1 MKVIEYLKKFFSN
14 MAFMFRR
21 TWKYAKSK
29 YFLMILDSVKSTVQP
44 FVLLIIPKYI
54 LDELASER
62 RVDVTLRYIAYYAAA
77 VVGFNLISLIISR
90 FGSDQSMKIDHR
102 VAMDQHTKW
111 LHMDYDKFEN
121 GRVRDLEARSV
132 SAAEPRN
139 FAEDK
144 VLGFISNLIRLGGY
158 TYIIM
163 SLHPIMILFILTV
176 IAANSLIARRSAKLG
191 YEYTTAMTRLS
202 RRFNYIFRTMVDFK
216 VGKDVRINGADS
228 WLKSKFEKES
238 EEYIRDHRAQQRKL
252 LGINTLSDIIGL
264 IQTVVMYGYCGYL
277 AISGGITVGS
287 FTVFLGALTAF
298 TGTFNEFVKRFPALG
313 LLSKY
318 IDDYREFL
326 RCAEHEGKEL
336 ETSDISALPEHCDI
350 EFVNVSFKYPDTDRY
365 VLKNINIKIKAG
377 ERLSIVGYNGAGKS
391 TFIKLLC
398 RFYKPT
404 EGKILLGGVDI
415 STYPL
420 PEYPPAARRGVPGL
434 SAFLHV
440 CQIQY
445 RPQPRRGPGAR
456 EKSARR
462 KRYPRKDRR
471 AGERNRHLLRSDP
484 VLPFARL
491 LRRRDTE
498 NRLCK
503 SVLQGFADRHPRR
516 ADLGARPRSGN
527 TALRALQRDHRRQDR
542 RLHFTQTCKRQVLR
556 LDRGVCRRRACRARN
571 ARRAHEEKR
580 DIRGHV
586 HKAGAL
592 LYRKRNRRRDKR
604 GNHGVS
610 AVQYL
615 MPQKERKL
623 SPRESIAGL

>member
-176 IAANSLIARRSAKLG
+176 IAANTLIARRSAKLG

-336 ETSDISALPEHCDI
+336 ENSDISALPEHCDI

-415 STYPL
+415 STYPP
-420 PEYPPAARRGVPGL
+420 PEYRRRLAVVFQDYQLFYMSVRYNIVLNLEEDPERVRKALAESGILEKIEGLENGIDTSYGRILYYHSRDFSGGETQKIACARAYYRDSPIVILDEPT
-434 SAFLHV
+434 SAL
-440 CQIQY
+440 
-445 RPQPRRGPGAR
+445 
-456 EKSARR
+456 
-462 KRYPRKDRR
+462 
-471 AGERNRHLLRSDP
+471 DP
-484 VLPFARL
+484 VAETQLYGRFNEIIGDKTAVYISHRL
-491 LRRRDTE
+491 A
-498 NRLCK
+498 
-503 SVLQGFADRHPRR
+503 SVKFCDSIAVFADGELVERGTHAELMKKNGIY
-516 ADLGARPRSGN
+516 ADMFTKQAHYYIENGTDEETSEEI
-527 TALRALQRDHRRQDR
+527 TA
-542 RLHFTQTCKRQVLR
+542 
-556 LDRGVCRRRACRARN
+556 
-571 ARRAHEEKR
+571 
-580 DIRGHV
+580 
-586 HKAGAL
+586 
-592 LYRKRNRRRDKR
+592 
-604 GNHGVS
+604 
-610 AVQYL
+610 
-615 MPQKERKL
+615 
-623 SPRESIAGL
+623 

>member
-176 IAANSLIARRSAKLG
+176 IAANTLIARRSAKLG

-238 EEYIRDHRAQQRKL
+238 EEYIRDHRAQQRRL

-298 TGTFNEFVKRFPALG
+298 TGTFHEFVKRFPALG

-420 PEYPPAARRGVPGL
+420 PEYRRRLAVVFQDYQLFYMSVRYNIVLNLEEDPERVRKALAESGILEKIEVLENGIDTSYGRILYYHSRDFSGGETQKIACARAYYRDSPIVILDEPT
-434 SAFLHV
+434 SAL
-440 CQIQY
+440 
-445 RPQPRRGPGAR
+445 
-456 EKSARR
+456 
-462 KRYPRKDRR
+462 
-471 AGERNRHLLRSDP
+471 DP
-484 VLPFARL
+484 VAETQLYGRFNEIIGDKTAVYISHRL
-491 LRRRDTE
+491 A
-498 NRLCK
+498 
-503 SVLQGFADRHPRR
+503 SVKFCDSIAVFADGELVERGTHAELMKKNGIY
-516 ADLGARPRSGN
+516 ADMFTKQAHYYIENGTDEETSEEI
-527 TALRALQRDHRRQDR
+527 TA
-542 RLHFTQTCKRQVLR
+542 
-556 LDRGVCRRRACRARN
+556 
-571 ARRAHEEKR
+571 
-580 DIRGHV
+580 
-586 HKAGAL
+586 
-592 LYRKRNRRRDKR
+592 
-604 GNHGVS
+604 
-610 AVQYL
+610 
-615 MPQKERKL
+615 
-623 SPRESIAGL
+623 

>member
-132 SAAEPRN
+132 AAAEPRN

-176 IAANSLIARRSAKLG
+176 IAANTLIARRSAKLG

-420 PEYPPAARRGVPGL
+420 PEYRRRLAVVFQDYQLFYMSVRYNIVLNLEEDPERVRKALAESGILEKIEALENGIDTSYGRILYYHSRDFSGGETQKIACARAYYRDSPIVILDEPT
-434 SAFLHV
+434 SAL
-440 CQIQY
+440 
-445 RPQPRRGPGAR
+445 
-456 EKSARR
+456 
-462 KRYPRKDRR
+462 
-471 AGERNRHLLRSDP
+471 DP
-484 VLPFARL
+484 VAETQLYGRFNEIIGDKTAVYISHRL
-491 LRRRDTE
+491 A
-498 NRLCK
+498 
-503 SVLQGFADRHPRR
+503 SVKFCDSIAVFADGELVERGTHAELLKKNGIY
-516 ADLGARPRSGN
+516 ADMFTKQAHYYIENGTDEETSEEI
-527 TALRALQRDHRRQDR
+527 TA
-542 RLHFTQTCKRQVLR
+542 
-556 LDRGVCRRRACRARN
+556 
-571 ARRAHEEKR
+571 
-580 DIRGHV
+580 
-586 HKAGAL
+586 
-592 LYRKRNRRRDKR
+592 
-604 GNHGVS
+604 
-610 AVQYL
+610 
-615 MPQKERKL
+615 
-623 SPRESIAGL
+623 

>member
-62 RVDVTLRYIAYYAAA
+62 RVDVTLRYIGYYAAA

-111 LHMDYDKFEN
+111 LHMDYNKFEN

-176 IAANSLIARRSAKLG
+176 IAANTLIARRSAKLG

-228 WLKSKFEKES
+228 WLKSKYEKES

-420 PEYPPAARRGVPGL
+420 PEYRRRLAVVFQDYQLFYMSVRYNIVLNLEEDPERVRKALAESGILEKIEGLENGIDTSYGRILYYHSRDFSGGETQKIACARAYYRDSPIVILDEPTPAL
-434 SAFLHV
+434 
-440 CQIQY
+440 
-445 RPQPRRGPGAR
+445 
-456 EKSARR
+456 
-462 KRYPRKDRR
+462 
-471 AGERNRHLLRSDP
+471 DP
-484 VLPFARL
+484 VAETQLYGRFNEIIGDKTAVYISHRL
-491 LRRRDTE
+491 A
-498 NRLCK
+498 
-503 SVLQGFADRHPRR
+503 SVKFCDSIAVFADGELVERGTHAELMKKNGIY
-516 ADLGARPRSGN
+516 ADMFTKQAHYYIENGTDEETSEEI
-527 TALRALQRDHRRQDR
+527 TA
-542 RLHFTQTCKRQVLR
+542 
-556 LDRGVCRRRACRARN
+556 
-571 ARRAHEEKR
+571 
-580 DIRGHV
+580 
-586 HKAGAL
+586 
-592 LYRKRNRRRDKR
+592 
-604 GNHGVS
+604 
-610 AVQYL
+610 
-615 MPQKERKL
+615 
-623 SPRESIAGL
+623 

>member
-176 IAANSLIARRSAKLG
+176 IAANTLIARRSAKLG

-238 EEYIRDHRAQQRKL
+238 EEYIRDHRAQQRRL

-420 PEYPPAARRGVPGL
+420 PEYRRRLAVVFQDYQLFYMSVRYNIVLNLKEDPERVRKALAESGILEKIEGLENGIDTSYGRILYYHSRDFSGGETQKIACARAYYRDSPIVILDEPT
-434 SAFLHV
+434 SAL
-440 CQIQY
+440 
-445 RPQPRRGPGAR
+445 
-456 EKSARR
+456 
-462 KRYPRKDRR
+462 
-471 AGERNRHLLRSDP
+471 DP
-484 VLPFARL
+484 VAETQLYGRFNEIIGDKTAVYISHRL
-491 LRRRDTE
+491 A
-498 NRLCK
+498 
-503 SVLQGFADRHPRR
+503 SVKFCDSIAVFADGELVERGTHAELLKKNGIY
-516 ADLGARPRSGN
+516 ADMFTKQAHYYIENGTDEETSEEI
-527 TALRALQRDHRRQDR
+527 TA
-542 RLHFTQTCKRQVLR
+542 
-556 LDRGVCRRRACRARN
+556 
-571 ARRAHEEKR
+571 
-580 DIRGHV
+580 
-586 HKAGAL
+586 
-592 LYRKRNRRRDKR
+592 
-604 GNHGVS
+604 
-610 AVQYL
+610 
-615 MPQKERKL
+615 
-623 SPRESIAGL
+623 

>member
-139 FAEDK
+139 FAEDR

-176 IAANSLIARRSAKLG
+176 IAANTLIARRSAKLG

-264 IQTVVMYGYCGYL
+264 IQSVVMYGYCGYL

-420 PEYPPAARRGVPGL
+420 PEYRRRLAVVFQDYQLFYMSVRYNIVLNLEEDPERVRKALAESGILEKIEGLENGIDTSYGRILYYHSRDFSGGETQKIACARAYYRDSPIVILDEPT
-434 SAFLHV
+434 SAL
-440 CQIQY
+440 
-445 RPQPRRGPGAR
+445 
-456 EKSARR
+456 
-462 KRYPRKDRR
+462 
-471 AGERNRHLLRSDP
+471 DP
-484 VLPFARL
+484 VAETQLYGRFNEIIGDKTAVYISHRL
-491 LRRRDTE
+491 A
-498 NRLCK
+498 
-503 SVLQGFADRHPRR
+503 SVKFCDSIAVFADGELVERGTHAELMKKNGIY
-516 ADLGARPRSGN
+516 ADMFTKQAHYYIENGTDEETSEEI
-527 TALRALQRDHRRQDR
+527 TA
-542 RLHFTQTCKRQVLR
+542 
-556 LDRGVCRRRACRARN
+556 
-571 ARRAHEEKR
+571 
-580 DIRGHV
+580 
-586 HKAGAL
+586 
-592 LYRKRNRRRDKR
+592 
-604 GNHGVS
+604 
-610 AVQYL
+610 
-615 MPQKERKL
+615 
-623 SPRESIAGL
+623 

>member
-176 IAANSLIARRSAKLG
+176 IAANTLIARRSAKLG

-420 PEYPPAARRGVPGL
+420 PEYRRRLAVVFQDYQLFYMSVRYNIVLNLEEDPERVRKALAESGILEKIEGLENGIDTSYGRILYYHSRDFSGGETQKIACARAYYRDSPIVILDEPT
-434 SAFLHV
+434 SAL
-440 CQIQY
+440 
-445 RPQPRRGPGAR
+445 
-456 EKSARR
+456 
-462 KRYPRKDRR
+462 
-471 AGERNRHLLRSDP
+471 DP
-484 VLPFARL
+484 VAETQLYGRFNEIIGDKTAVYISHRL
-491 LRRRDTE
+491 A
-498 NRLCK
+498 
-503 SVLQGFADRHPRR
+503 SVKFCDSIAVFADGELVERGTHAELMEKNGIY
-516 ADLGARPRSGN
+516 ADMFTKQAHYYIENGTDEETSEEI
-527 TALRALQRDHRRQDR
+527 TA
-542 RLHFTQTCKRQVLR
+542 
-556 LDRGVCRRRACRARN
+556 
-571 ARRAHEEKR
+571 
-580 DIRGHV
+580 
-586 HKAGAL
+586 
-592 LYRKRNRRRDKR
+592 
-604 GNHGVS
+604 
-610 AVQYL
+610 
-615 MPQKERKL
+615 
-623 SPRESIAGL
+623 

>member
-176 IAANSLIARRSAKLG
+176 IAANTLIARRSAKLG

-420 PEYPPAARRGVPGL
+420 PEYRRRLAVVFQDYQLFYMSVRYNIVLNLEEDPERVRKALAESGILEKIEGLENGIDTSYGRILYYHSRDFSGGETQKIACARAYYRDSPIVILDEPT
-434 SAFLHV
+434 SAL
-440 CQIQY
+440 
-445 RPQPRRGPGAR
+445 
-456 EKSARR
+456 
-462 KRYPRKDRR
+462 
-471 AGERNRHLLRSDP
+471 DP
-484 VLPFARL
+484 VAETQLYGRFNEIIGDKTAIYISHRL
-491 LRRRDTE
+491 A
-498 NRLCK
+498 
-503 SVLQGFADRHPRR
+503 SVKFCDSIAVFADGKLVERGTHAELMKKNGIY
-516 ADLGARPRSGN
+516 ADMFTKQAHYYIENGTDEETSEEI
-527 TALRALQRDHRRQDR
+527 TA
-542 RLHFTQTCKRQVLR
+542 
-556 LDRGVCRRRACRARN
+556 
-571 ARRAHEEKR
+571 
-580 DIRGHV
+580 
-586 HKAGAL
+586 
-592 LYRKRNRRRDKR
+592 
-604 GNHGVS
+604 
-610 AVQYL
+610 
-615 MPQKERKL
+615 
-623 SPRESIAGL
+623 

>member
-77 VVGFNLISLIISR
+77 VVGFNLVSLIISR

-176 IAANSLIARRSAKLG
+176 IAANTLIARRSAKLG

-420 PEYPPAARRGVPGL
+420 PEYRRRLAVVFQDYQLFYMSVRYNIVLNLEEDPERVRKALAESGILEKIEGLENGIDTSYGRILYYHSRDFSGGETQKIACARAYYRDSPIVILDEPT
-434 SAFLHV
+434 SAL
-440 CQIQY
+440 
-445 RPQPRRGPGAR
+445 
-456 EKSARR
+456 
-462 KRYPRKDRR
+462 
-471 AGERNRHLLRSDP
+471 DP
-484 VLPFARL
+484 VAETQLYGRFNEIIGDKTAVYISHRL
-491 LRRRDTE
+491 A
-498 NRLCK
+498 
-503 SVLQGFADRHPRR
+503 SVKFCDSIAVFADGELVERGTHAELMKKNGIY
-516 ADLGARPRSGN
+516 ADMFTKQAHYYIENGTDEETSEEI
-527 TALRALQRDHRRQDR
+527 TA
-542 RLHFTQTCKRQVLR
+542 
-556 LDRGVCRRRACRARN
+556 
-571 ARRAHEEKR
+571 
-580 DIRGHV
+580 
-586 HKAGAL
+586 
-592 LYRKRNRRRDKR
+592 
-604 GNHGVS
+604 
-610 AVQYL
+610 
-615 MPQKERKL
+615 
-623 SPRESIAGL
+623 

>member
-1 MKVIEYLKKFFSN
+1 MKVIEYLKNFFSN

-21 TWKYAKSK
+21 TWTYAKSK

-62 RVDVTLRYIAYYAAA
+62 RVDVTLRYIGYYAAA

-176 IAANSLIARRSAKLG
+176 IAANTLIARRSAKLG
-191 YEYTTAMTRLS
+191 YEYTSAMTRLS

-228 WLKSKFEKES
+228 WLKSKYEKES

-336 ETSDISALPEHCDI
+336 ETSDISSLPEHCDI

-420 PEYPPAARRGVPGL
+420 PEYRRRLAVVFQDYQLFYMSVRYNIVLNLEEDPERVRKALAESGILEKIEGLENGIDTSYGRILYYHSRDFSGGETQKIACARAYYRDSPIVILDEPT
-434 SAFLHV
+434 SAL
-440 CQIQY
+440 
-445 RPQPRRGPGAR
+445 
-456 EKSARR
+456 
-462 KRYPRKDRR
+462 
-471 AGERNRHLLRSDP
+471 DP
-484 VLPFARL
+484 VAETQLYGRFNEIIGDKTAVYISHRL
-491 LRRRDTE
+491 A
-498 NRLCK
+498 
-503 SVLQGFADRHPRR
+503 SVKFCDSIAVFADGELVERGMHAELMKKNGIY
-516 ADLGARPRSGN
+516 ADMFTKQAHYYIENGTDEETSEEI
-527 TALRALQRDHRRQDR
+527 TA
-542 RLHFTQTCKRQVLR
+542 
-556 LDRGVCRRRACRARN
+556 
-571 ARRAHEEKR
+571 
-580 DIRGHV
+580 
-586 HKAGAL
+586 
-592 LYRKRNRRRDKR
+592 
-604 GNHGVS
+604 
-610 AVQYL
+610 
-615 MPQKERKL
+615 
-623 SPRESIAGL
+623 

>member
-62 RVDVTLRYIAYYAAA
+62 RVDVTLRYIGYYAAA

-176 IAANSLIARRSAKLG
+176 IAANTLIARRSAKLG

-228 WLKSKFEKES
+228 WLKSKYEKES

-336 ETSDISALPEHCDI
+336 ETSDISSLPEHCDI

-420 PEYPPAARRGVPGL
+420 PEYRRRLAVVFQDYQLFYMSVRYNIVLNLEEDPERVRKALAESGILEKIEGLENGIDTSYGRILYYHSRDFSGGETQKIACARAYYRDSPIVILDEPT
-434 SAFLHV
+434 SAL
-440 CQIQY
+440 
-445 RPQPRRGPGAR
+445 
-456 EKSARR
+456 
-462 KRYPRKDRR
+462 
-471 AGERNRHLLRSDP
+471 DP
-484 VLPFARL
+484 VAETQLYGRFNEIIGDKTAVYISHRL
-491 LRRRDTE
+491 A
-498 NRLCK
+498 
-503 SVLQGFADRHPRR
+503 SVKFCDSIAVFADGELVERGTHAELMKKNGIY
-516 ADLGARPRSGN
+516 ADMFTKQAHYYIENGTDEETSEEI
-527 TALRALQRDHRRQDR
+527 TA
-542 RLHFTQTCKRQVLR
+542 
-556 LDRGVCRRRACRARN
+556 
-571 ARRAHEEKR
+571 
-580 DIRGHV
+580 
-586 HKAGAL
+586 
-592 LYRKRNRRRDKR
+592 
-604 GNHGVS
+604 
-610 AVQYL
+610 
-615 MPQKERKL
+615 
-623 SPRESIAGL
+623 

>member
-1 MKVIEYLKKFFSN
+1 MKVIEYLKNFFSN

-176 IAANSLIARRSAKLG
+176 IATNTLIARRSAKLG

-228 WLKSKFEKES
+228 WLKSKYEKES

-420 PEYPPAARRGVPGL
+420 PEYRRRLAVVFQDYQLFYMSVRYNIVLNLEEDPERVRKALAESGILEKIEGLENGIDTSYGRILYYHSRDFSGGETQKIACARAYYRDSPIVILDEPT
-434 SAFLHV
+434 SAL
-440 CQIQY
+440 
-445 RPQPRRGPGAR
+445 
-456 EKSARR
+456 
-462 KRYPRKDRR
+462 
-471 AGERNRHLLRSDP
+471 DP
-484 VLPFARL
+484 VAETQLYGRFNEIIGDKTAVYISHRL
-491 LRRRDTE
+491 A
-498 NRLCK
+498 
-503 SVLQGFADRHPRR
+503 SVKFCDSIAVFADGELVERGTH
-516 ADLGARPRSGN
+516 AELMKKNGIYTDMFTKQAHYYIENGTDEETSEEI
-527 TALRALQRDHRRQDR
+527 TA
-542 RLHFTQTCKRQVLR
+542 
-556 LDRGVCRRRACRARN
+556 
-571 ARRAHEEKR
+571 
-580 DIRGHV
+580 
-586 HKAGAL
+586 
-592 LYRKRNRRRDKR
+592 
-604 GNHGVS
+604 
-610 AVQYL
+610 
-615 MPQKERKL
+615 
-623 SPRESIAGL
+623 

>member
-176 IAANSLIARRSAKLG
+176 IAANTLIARRSAKLG

-228 WLKSKFEKES
+228 WLKSKYEKES

-420 PEYPPAARRGVPGL
+420 PEYRRRLAVVFQDYQLFYMSVRYNIVLNLEEDPERVRKALAESGILEKIEGLENGIDTPYGRILYYHSRDFSGGETQKIACARAYYRDSPIVILDEPT
-434 SAFLHV
+434 SAL
-440 CQIQY
+440 
-445 RPQPRRGPGAR
+445 
-456 EKSARR
+456 
-462 KRYPRKDRR
+462 
-471 AGERNRHLLRSDP
+471 DP
-484 VLPFARL
+484 VAETQLYGRFNEIIGDKTAVYISHRL
-491 LRRRDTE
+491 A
-498 NRLCK
+498 
-503 SVLQGFADRHPRR
+503 SVKFCDSIAVFADGELIERGTHAELMRKNGIY
-516 ADLGARPRSGN
+516 ADMFTKQAHYYIENGTDEETSEEI
-527 TALRALQRDHRRQDR
+527 TA
-542 RLHFTQTCKRQVLR
+542 
-556 LDRGVCRRRACRARN
+556 
-571 ARRAHEEKR
+571 
-580 DIRGHV
+580 
-586 HKAGAL
+586 
-592 LYRKRNRRRDKR
+592 
-604 GNHGVS
+604 
-610 AVQYL
+610 
-615 MPQKERKL
+615 
-623 SPRESIAGL
+623 

>member
-176 IAANSLIARRSAKLG
+176 IAANTLIARRSAKLG

-228 WLKSKFEKES
+228 WLKIKYEKES

-336 ETSDISALPEHCDI
+336 ENSDISALPEHCDI
-350 EFVNVSFKYPDTDRY
+350 EFVNVSFKYPDTVRY

-420 PEYPPAARRGVPGL
+420 PEYRRRLAVVFQDYQLFYMSVRYNIVLNLEEDPERVRKALAESGILEKIEGLENGIDTSYGRILYYHSRDFSGGETQKIACARAYYRDSPIVILDEPT
-434 SAFLHV
+434 SAL
-440 CQIQY
+440 
-445 RPQPRRGPGAR
+445 
-456 EKSARR
+456 
-462 KRYPRKDRR
+462 
-471 AGERNRHLLRSDP
+471 DP
-484 VLPFARL
+484 VAETQLYGRFNEIIGDKTAVYISHRL
-491 LRRRDTE
+491 A
-498 NRLCK
+498 
-503 SVLQGFADRHPRR
+503 SVKFCDSIAVFADGELVERGTHAELMKKNGIY
-516 ADLGARPRSGN
+516 ADMFTKQAHYYIENGTDEETSEEI
-527 TALRALQRDHRRQDR
+527 TA
-542 RLHFTQTCKRQVLR
+542 
-556 LDRGVCRRRACRARN
+556 
-571 ARRAHEEKR
+571 
-580 DIRGHV
+580 
-586 HKAGAL
+586 
-592 LYRKRNRRRDKR
+592 
-604 GNHGVS
+604 
-610 AVQYL
+610 
-615 MPQKERKL
+615 
-623 SPRESIAGL
+623 

>member
-1 MKVIEYLKKFFSN
+1 MKVIEYLKNFFSN

-176 IAANSLIARRSAKLG
+176 IAANTLIARRSAKLG

-228 WLKSKFEKES
+228 WLKSKYEKES

-420 PEYPPAARRGVPGL
+420 PEYRRRLAVVFQDYQLFYMSVRYNIVLNLEEDPERVRKALAESGILEKIEGLENGIDTSYGRILYYHSRDFSGGETQKIACARAYYRDSPIVILDEPT
-434 SAFLHV
+434 SAL
-440 CQIQY
+440 
-445 RPQPRRGPGAR
+445 
-456 EKSARR
+456 
-462 KRYPRKDRR
+462 
-471 AGERNRHLLRSDP
+471 DP
-484 VLPFARL
+484 VAETQLYGRFNEIIGDKTAVYISHRL
-491 LRRRDTE
+491 A
-498 NRLCK
+498 
-503 SVLQGFADRHPRR
+503 SVKFCDSIAVFADGELVERGTHAELLKKNGIY
-516 ADLGARPRSGN
+516 ADMFTKQAHYYIENGTDEETSEEI
-527 TALRALQRDHRRQDR
+527 TA
-542 RLHFTQTCKRQVLR
+542 
-556 LDRGVCRRRACRARN
+556 
-571 ARRAHEEKR
+571 
-580 DIRGHV
+580 
-586 HKAGAL
+586 
-592 LYRKRNRRRDKR
+592 
-604 GNHGVS
+604 
-610 AVQYL
+610 
-615 MPQKERKL
+615 
-623 SPRESIAGL
+623 

>member
-62 RVDVTLRYIAYYAAA
+62 RVDVTLRYIGYYAAA

-111 LHMDYDKFEN
+111 LHMDYNKFEN

-176 IAANSLIARRSAKLG
+176 IAANTLIARRSAKLG

-420 PEYPPAARRGVPGL
+420 PEYRRRLAVVFQDYQLFYMSVRYNIVLNLEEDPERVRKALAESGILEKIEGLENGIDTSYGRILYYHSRDFSGGETQKIACARAYYRDSPIVILDEPT
-434 SAFLHV
+434 SAL
-440 CQIQY
+440 
-445 RPQPRRGPGAR
+445 
-456 EKSARR
+456 
-462 KRYPRKDRR
+462 
-471 AGERNRHLLRSDP
+471 DP
-484 VLPFARL
+484 VAETQLYGRFNEIIGDKTAVYISHRL
-491 LRRRDTE
+491 A
-498 NRLCK
+498 
-503 SVLQGFADRHPRR
+503 SVKFCDSIAVFADGELVERGTHAELMKKNGIY
-516 ADLGARPRSGN
+516 ADMFTKQAHYYIENGTDEETSEEI
-527 TALRALQRDHRRQDR
+527 TA
-542 RLHFTQTCKRQVLR
+542 
-556 LDRGVCRRRACRARN
+556 
-571 ARRAHEEKR
+571 
-580 DIRGHV
+580 
-586 HKAGAL
+586 
-592 LYRKRNRRRDKR
+592 
-604 GNHGVS
+604 
-610 AVQYL
+610 
-615 MPQKERKL
+615 
-623 SPRESIAGL
+623 

>member
-1 MKVIEYLKKFFSN
+1 MKVIEYLKNFFSN

-176 IAANSLIARRSAKLG
+176 IAANTLIARRSAKLG

-228 WLKSKFEKES
+228 WLKSKYEKES

-420 PEYPPAARRGVPGL
+420 PEYRRRLAVVFQDYQLFYMSVRYNIVLNLEEDPERVRKALAESGILEKIEGLENGIDTSYGRILYYHSRDFSGGETQKIACARAYYRDSPIVILDEPT
-434 SAFLHV
+434 SAL
-440 CQIQY
+440 
-445 RPQPRRGPGAR
+445 
-456 EKSARR
+456 
-462 KRYPRKDRR
+462 
-471 AGERNRHLLRSDP
+471 DP
-484 VLPFARL
+484 VAETQLYGRFNEIIGDKTAVYISHRL
-491 LRRRDTE
+491 A
-498 NRLCK
+498 
-503 SVLQGFADRHPRR
+503 SVKFCDSIAVFADGELVERGTH
-516 ADLGARPRSGN
+516 AELMKKNGIYTDLFTKQAHYYIENGTDEETSEEI
-527 TALRALQRDHRRQDR
+527 TA
-542 RLHFTQTCKRQVLR
+542 
-556 LDRGVCRRRACRARN
+556 
-571 ARRAHEEKR
+571 
-580 DIRGHV
+580 
-586 HKAGAL
+586 
-592 LYRKRNRRRDKR
+592 
-604 GNHGVS
+604 
-610 AVQYL
+610 
-615 MPQKERKL
+615 
-623 SPRESIAGL
+623 

>member
-1 MKVIEYLKKFFSN
+1 M
-14 MAFMFRR
+14 
-21 TWKYAKSK
+21 
-29 YFLMILDSVKSTVQP
+29 
-44 FVLLIIPKYI
+44 
-54 LDELASER
+54 
-62 RVDVTLRYIAYYAAA
+62 DVTLRYIAYYAAA

-176 IAANSLIARRSAKLG
+176 IAANTLIARRSAKLG

-228 WLKSKFEKES
+228 WLKSKYEKES

-420 PEYPPAARRGVPGL
+420 PEYRRRLAVVFQDYQLFYMSVRYNIVLNLEEDPERVRKALAESGILEKIEGLENGIDTSYGRILYYHSRDFSGGETQKIACARAYYRDSPIVILDEPT
-434 SAFLHV
+434 SAL
-440 CQIQY
+440 
-445 RPQPRRGPGAR
+445 
-456 EKSARR
+456 
-462 KRYPRKDRR
+462 
-471 AGERNRHLLRSDP
+471 DP
-484 VLPFARL
+484 VAETQLYGRFNEIIGDKTAVYISHRL
-491 LRRRDTE
+491 A
-498 NRLCK
+498 
-503 SVLQGFADRHPRR
+503 SVKFCDSIAVFADGELVERGTHAELMKKNGIY
-516 ADLGARPRSGN
+516 ADMFTKQAHYYIENGTDEETSEEI
-527 TALRALQRDHRRQDR
+527 TA
-542 RLHFTQTCKRQVLR
+542 
-556 LDRGVCRRRACRARN
+556 
-571 ARRAHEEKR
+571 
-580 DIRGHV
+580 
-586 HKAGAL
+586 
-592 LYRKRNRRRDKR
+592 
-604 GNHGVS
+604 
-610 AVQYL
+610 
-615 MPQKERKL
+615 
-623 SPRESIAGL
+623 

>member
-62 RVDVTLRYIAYYAAA
+62 RVDVTLRYIGYYAAA

-176 IAANSLIARRSAKLG
+176 IAANTLIARRSAKLG

-238 EEYIRDHRAQQRKL
+238 EEYIRDHRAQQRRL

-420 PEYPPAARRGVPGL
+420 PEYRRRLAVVFQDYQLFYMSVRYNIVLNLEEDPERVRKALAESGILEKIEGLENGIDTSYGRILYYHSREFSGGETQKIACARAYYRDSPIVILDEPT
-434 SAFLHV
+434 SAL
-440 CQIQY
+440 
-445 RPQPRRGPGAR
+445 
-456 EKSARR
+456 
-462 KRYPRKDRR
+462 
-471 AGERNRHLLRSDP
+471 DP
-484 VLPFARL
+484 VAETQLYGRFNEIIGDKTAVYISHRL
-491 LRRRDTE
+491 A
-498 NRLCK
+498 
-503 SVLQGFADRHPRR
+503 SVKFCDSIAVFADGELVERGTHAELMKKNGIY
-516 ADLGARPRSGN
+516 ADMFTKQAHYYIENGTDEETSEEI
-527 TALRALQRDHRRQDR
+527 TA
-542 RLHFTQTCKRQVLR
+542 
-556 LDRGVCRRRACRARN
+556 
-571 ARRAHEEKR
+571 
-580 DIRGHV
+580 
-586 HKAGAL
+586 
-592 LYRKRNRRRDKR
+592 
-604 GNHGVS
+604 
-610 AVQYL
+610 
-615 MPQKERKL
+615 
-623 SPRESIAGL
+623 

>member
-176 IAANSLIARRSAKLG
+176 IAANTLIARRSAKLG

-228 WLKSKFEKES
+228 WLKSKYEKES

-420 PEYPPAARRGVPGL
+420 PEYRRRLAVVFQDYQLFYMSVRYNIVLNLEEDPERVRKALAESGILEKIEGLENGIDTSYGRILYYHSRDFSGGETQKIACARAYYRDSPIVILDEPT
-434 SAFLHV
+434 SAL
-440 CQIQY
+440 
-445 RPQPRRGPGAR
+445 
-456 EKSARR
+456 
-462 KRYPRKDRR
+462 
-471 AGERNRHLLRSDP
+471 DP
-484 VLPFARL
+484 VAETQLYGRFNEIIGDKTAVYISHRL
-491 LRRRDTE
+491 A
-498 NRLCK
+498 
-503 SVLQGFADRHPRR
+503 SVKFCDSIAVFADGELVERGTHAELMNKNGIY
-516 ADLGARPRSGN
+516 ADMFTKQAHYYIENGTDEEASEEI
-527 TALRALQRDHRRQDR
+527 TA
-542 RLHFTQTCKRQVLR
+542 
-556 LDRGVCRRRACRARN
+556 
-571 ARRAHEEKR
+571 
-580 DIRGHV
+580 
-586 HKAGAL
+586 
-592 LYRKRNRRRDKR
+592 
-604 GNHGVS
+604 
-610 AVQYL
+610 
-615 MPQKERKL
+615 
-623 SPRESIAGL
+623 

>member
-176 IAANSLIARRSAKLG
+176 IAANTLIARRSAKLG

-350 EFVNVSFKYPDTDRY
+350 EFVNVSFKYPDTERY

-420 PEYPPAARRGVPGL
+420 PEYRRRLAVVFQDYQLFYMSVRYNIVLNLEEDPERVRKALAESGILEKIEGLENGIDTSYGRILYYHSRDFSGGETQKIACARAYYRDSPIVILDEPT
-434 SAFLHV
+434 SAL
-440 CQIQY
+440 
-445 RPQPRRGPGAR
+445 
-456 EKSARR
+456 
-462 KRYPRKDRR
+462 
-471 AGERNRHLLRSDP
+471 DP
-484 VLPFARL
+484 VAETQLYGRFNEIIGDKTAVYISHRL
-491 LRRRDTE
+491 A
-498 NRLCK
+498 
-503 SVLQGFADRHPRR
+503 SVKFCDSIAVFADGELVERGTHAELMKKNGIY
-516 ADLGARPRSGN
+516 ADMFTKQAHYYIENGTDEETSEEI
-527 TALRALQRDHRRQDR
+527 TA
-542 RLHFTQTCKRQVLR
+542 
-556 LDRGVCRRRACRARN
+556 
-571 ARRAHEEKR
+571 
-580 DIRGHV
+580 
-586 HKAGAL
+586 
-592 LYRKRNRRRDKR
+592 
-604 GNHGVS
+604 
-610 AVQYL
+610 
-615 MPQKERKL
+615 
-623 SPRESIAGL
+623 

>member
-1 MKVIEYLKKFFSN
+1 MKVIEYLKNFFSN

-21 TWKYAKSK
+21 TWTYAKSK

-54 LDELASER
+54 LDELASAR

-77 VVGFNLISLIISR
+77 VVGFNLITLIINK
-90 FGSDQSMKIDHR
+90 FGTTQSMKIDHR
-102 VAMDQHTKW
+102 VAMDQSTKW

-121 GRVRDLEARSV
+121 GRVRDLEARSA
-132 SAAEPRN
+132 SAAEPRS
-139 FAEDK
+139 FAEGT

-176 IAANSLIARRSAKLG
+176 IAANTLIAKRSAKLG

-202 RRFNYIFRTMVDFK
+202 RRFSYIFRTMVDFK

-228 WLKSKFEKES
+228 WLKSKYEKES
-238 EEYIRDHRAQQRKL
+238 EEYIKDHRAQQKKL
-252 LGINTLSDIIGL
+252 LGINTISDIIGL

-326 RCAEHEGKEL
+326 RCAEHEGKEF
-336 ETSDISALPEHCDI
+336 ETSDISALPDHCDI

-365 VLKNINIKIKAG
+365 VLKSINIKIKAG

-415 STYPL
+415 STFTL
-420 PEYPPAARRGVPGL
+420 PEYRRRLAVVFQDYQLFYMSVKNNIVLNLEEDPERVRKALAESGILEKIEGLENGINTSYGRILYYHSRDFSGGETQKIACARAYYRDSPIVILDEPT
-434 SAFLHV
+434 SAL
-440 CQIQY
+440 
-445 RPQPRRGPGAR
+445 
-456 EKSARR
+456 
-462 KRYPRKDRR
+462 
-471 AGERNRHLLRSDP
+471 DP
-484 VLPFARL
+484 VAETELYERFNEIIGDKTAVYISHRL
-491 LRRRDTE
+491 A
-498 NRLCK
+498 
-503 SVLQGFADRHPRR
+503 SVKFCDSIAVFADGELVERGTHAELMEKDGIY
-516 ADLGARPRSGN
+516 ADMFKKQAHYYVENEAGKEETEDI
-527 TALRALQRDHRRQDR
+527 TA
-542 RLHFTQTCKRQVLR
+542 
-556 LDRGVCRRRACRARN
+556 
-571 ARRAHEEKR
+571 
-580 DIRGHV
+580 
-586 HKAGAL
+586 
-592 LYRKRNRRRDKR
+592 
-604 GNHGVS
+604 
-610 AVQYL
+610 
-615 MPQKERKL
+615 
-623 SPRESIAGL
+623 

>member
-62 RVDVTLRYIAYYAAA
+62 RVDVTLRYIGYYAAA

-121 GRVRDLEARSV
+121 GKVRDLEARSV

-176 IAANSLIARRSAKLG
+176 IAANTLIARRSAKLG

-228 WLKSKFEKES
+228 WLKSKYEKES
-238 EEYIRDHRAQQRKL
+238 EEYIRDHRAQQRRL

-420 PEYPPAARRGVPGL
+420 PEYRRRLAVVFQDYQLFYMSVRYNIVLNLEEDPERVRKALAESGILEKIEGLENGIDTSYGRILYYHSRDFSGGETQKIACARAYYRDSPIVILDEPT
-434 SAFLHV
+434 SAL
-440 CQIQY
+440 
-445 RPQPRRGPGAR
+445 
-456 EKSARR
+456 
-462 KRYPRKDRR
+462 
-471 AGERNRHLLRSDP
+471 DP
-484 VLPFARL
+484 VAETQLYGRFNEIIGDKTAVYISHRL
-491 LRRRDTE
+491 A
-498 NRLCK
+498 
-503 SVLQGFADRHPRR
+503 SVKFCDSIAVFADGELVERGTHAELLKKNGIY
-516 ADLGARPRSGN
+516 ADMFTKQAHYYIENGTDEETSEEI
-527 TALRALQRDHRRQDR
+527 TA
-542 RLHFTQTCKRQVLR
+542 
-556 LDRGVCRRRACRARN
+556 
-571 ARRAHEEKR
+571 
-580 DIRGHV
+580 
-586 HKAGAL
+586 
-592 LYRKRNRRRDKR
+592 
-604 GNHGVS
+604 
-610 AVQYL
+610 
-615 MPQKERKL
+615 
-623 SPRESIAGL
+623 

>member
-62 RVDVTLRYIAYYAAA
+62 RVDVTLRYIGYYAAA

-176 IAANSLIARRSAKLG
+176 IAANTLIARRSAKLG

-238 EEYIRDHRAQQRKL
+238 EEYIRDHRAQQRRL

-420 PEYPPAARRGVPGL
+420 PEYRRRLAVVFQDYQLFYMSVRYNIVLNLEEDPERVRKALAESGILEKIEGLENGIDTSYGRILYYHSRDFSGGETQKIACARAYYRDSPIVILDEPT
-434 SAFLHV
+434 SAL
-440 CQIQY
+440 
-445 RPQPRRGPGAR
+445 
-456 EKSARR
+456 
-462 KRYPRKDRR
+462 
-471 AGERNRHLLRSDP
+471 DP
-484 VLPFARL
+484 VAETQLYGRFNEIIGDKTAVYISHRL
-491 LRRRDTE
+491 A
-498 NRLCK
+498 
-503 SVLQGFADRHPRR
+503 SVKFCDSIAVFADGELVERGTHAELIKKNGIY
-516 ADLGARPRSGN
+516 ADMFTKQAHYYIENGTDEETSEEI
-527 TALRALQRDHRRQDR
+527 TA
-542 RLHFTQTCKRQVLR
+542 
-556 LDRGVCRRRACRARN
+556 
-571 ARRAHEEKR
+571 
-580 DIRGHV
+580 
-586 HKAGAL
+586 
-592 LYRKRNRRRDKR
+592 
-604 GNHGVS
+604 
-610 AVQYL
+610 
-615 MPQKERKL
+615 
-623 SPRESIAGL
+623 

>member
-62 RVDVTLRYIAYYAAA
+62 RVDVTLRYIGYYAAA

-176 IAANSLIARRSAKLG
+176 IAANTLIARRSAKLG

-228 WLKSKFEKES
+228 WLKSKYEKES

-420 PEYPPAARRGVPGL
+420 PEYRRRLAVVFQDYQLFYMSVRYNIVLNLEEDPERVRKALAESGILEKIEALENGIDTSYGRILYYHSRDFSGGETQKIACARAYYRDSPIVILDEPT
-434 SAFLHV
+434 SAL
-440 CQIQY
+440 
-445 RPQPRRGPGAR
+445 
-456 EKSARR
+456 
-462 KRYPRKDRR
+462 
-471 AGERNRHLLRSDP
+471 DP
-484 VLPFARL
+484 VAETQLYGRFNEIIGDKTAVYISHRL
-491 LRRRDTE
+491 A
-498 NRLCK
+498 
-503 SVLQGFADRHPRR
+503 SVKFCDSIAVFADGELVERGTHAELIKKNGIY
-516 ADLGARPRSGN
+516 ADMFTKQAHYYIENGTDEETSEEI
-527 TALRALQRDHRRQDR
+527 TA
-542 RLHFTQTCKRQVLR
+542 
-556 LDRGVCRRRACRARN
+556 
-571 ARRAHEEKR
+571 
-580 DIRGHV
+580 
-586 HKAGAL
+586 
-592 LYRKRNRRRDKR
+592 
-604 GNHGVS
+604 
-610 AVQYL
+610 
-615 MPQKERKL
+615 
-623 SPRESIAGL
+623 

>member
-176 IAANSLIARRSAKLG
+176 IAANTLIARRSAKLG

-420 PEYPPAARRGVPGL
+420 PEYRRRLAVVFQDYQLFYMSVRYNIVLNLEEDPERVRKALAESGILEKIEGLENGIDTSYGRILYYHSRDFSGGETQKIACARAYYRDSPIVILDEPT
-434 SAFLHV
+434 SAL
-440 CQIQY
+440 
-445 RPQPRRGPGAR
+445 
-456 EKSARR
+456 
-462 KRYPRKDRR
+462 
-471 AGERNRHLLRSDP
+471 DP
-484 VLPFARL
+484 VAETQLYGRFNEIIGDKTAVYISHRL
-491 LRRRDTE
+491 A
-498 NRLCK
+498 
-503 SVLQGFADRHPRR
+503 SVKFCDSIAVFADGELVERGTHAELMKKNGIY
-516 ADLGARPRSGN
+516 ADMFTKQAHYYIENETDEETSEEI
-527 TALRALQRDHRRQDR
+527 TA
-542 RLHFTQTCKRQVLR
+542 
-556 LDRGVCRRRACRARN
+556 
-571 ARRAHEEKR
+571 
-580 DIRGHV
+580 
-586 HKAGAL
+586 
-592 LYRKRNRRRDKR
+592 
-604 GNHGVS
+604 
-610 AVQYL
+610 
-615 MPQKERKL
+615 
-623 SPRESIAGL
+623 

>member
-62 RVDVTLRYIAYYAAA
+62 RVDVTLRYIGYYAAA

-176 IAANSLIARRSAKLG
+176 IAANTLIARRSAKLG

-228 WLKSKFEKES
+228 WLKIKYEKES

-420 PEYPPAARRGVPGL
+420 PEYRRRLAVVFQDYQLFYMSVRYNIVLNLEEDPERVRKALAESGILEKIEGLENGIDTSYGRILYYHSRDFSGGETQKIACARAYYRDSPIVILDEPT
-434 SAFLHV
+434 SAL
-440 CQIQY
+440 
-445 RPQPRRGPGAR
+445 
-456 EKSARR
+456 
-462 KRYPRKDRR
+462 
-471 AGERNRHLLRSDP
+471 DP
-484 VLPFARL
+484 VAETQLYGRFNEIIGDKTAVYISHRL
-491 LRRRDTE
+491 A
-498 NRLCK
+498 
-503 SVLQGFADRHPRR
+503 SVKFCDSIAVFADGELVERGTHAELMKKNGIY
-516 ADLGARPRSGN
+516 ADMFTKQAHYYIENGTDEETSEEI
-527 TALRALQRDHRRQDR
+527 TA
-542 RLHFTQTCKRQVLR
+542 
-556 LDRGVCRRRACRARN
+556 
-571 ARRAHEEKR
+571 
-580 DIRGHV
+580 
-586 HKAGAL
+586 
-592 LYRKRNRRRDKR
+592 
-604 GNHGVS
+604 
-610 AVQYL
+610 
-615 MPQKERKL
+615 
-623 SPRESIAGL
+623 

>member
-176 IAANSLIARRSAKLG
+176 IAANTLIARRSAKLG

-336 ETSDISALPEHCDI
+336 ENSDISALPEHCDI

-420 PEYPPAARRGVPGL
+420 PEYRRRLAVVFQDYQLFYMSVRYNIVLNLEEDPERVRKALAESGILEKIEGLENGIDTSYGRILYYHSRDFSGGETQKIACARAYYRDSPIVILDEPT
-434 SAFLHV
+434 SAL
-440 CQIQY
+440 
-445 RPQPRRGPGAR
+445 
-456 EKSARR
+456 
-462 KRYPRKDRR
+462 
-471 AGERNRHLLRSDP
+471 DP
-484 VLPFARL
+484 VAETQLYGRFNEIIGDKTAVYISHRL
-491 LRRRDTE
+491 A
-498 NRLCK
+498 
-503 SVLQGFADRHPRR
+503 SVKFCDSIAVFADGELVERGTHAELMKKNGIY
-516 ADLGARPRSGN
+516 ADMFTKQAHYYIENGTDEETSEEI
-527 TALRALQRDHRRQDR
+527 TA
-542 RLHFTQTCKRQVLR
+542 
-556 LDRGVCRRRACRARN
+556 
-571 ARRAHEEKR
+571 
-580 DIRGHV
+580 
-586 HKAGAL
+586 
-592 LYRKRNRRRDKR
+592 
-604 GNHGVS
+604 
-610 AVQYL
+610 
-615 MPQKERKL
+615 
-623 SPRESIAGL
+623 

>member
-176 IAANSLIARRSAKLG
+176 IAANTLIARRSAKLG

-420 PEYPPAARRGVPGL
+420 PEYRRRLAVVFQDYQLFYMSVRYNIVLNLEEDPERVRKALAESGILEKIEGLENGIDTSYGRILYYHSRDFSGGETQKIACARAYYRDSPIVILDEPT
-434 SAFLHV
+434 SAL
-440 CQIQY
+440 
-445 RPQPRRGPGAR
+445 
-456 EKSARR
+456 
-462 KRYPRKDRR
+462 
-471 AGERNRHLLRSDP
+471 DP
-484 VLPFARL
+484 VAETQLYGRFNEIIGDNTAVYISHRL
-491 LRRRDTE
+491 A
-498 NRLCK
+498 
-503 SVLQGFADRHPRR
+503 SVKFCDSIAVFADGELVERGTHAELMKKNGIY
-516 ADLGARPRSGN
+516 ADMFTKQAHYYIENGTDEETSEEI
-527 TALRALQRDHRRQDR
+527 TA
-542 RLHFTQTCKRQVLR
+542 
-556 LDRGVCRRRACRARN
+556 
-571 ARRAHEEKR
+571 
-580 DIRGHV
+580 
-586 HKAGAL
+586 
-592 LYRKRNRRRDKR
+592 
-604 GNHGVS
+604 
-610 AVQYL
+610 
-615 MPQKERKL
+615 
-623 SPRESIAGL
+623 

>member
-1 MKVIEYLKKFFSN
+1 MKVIEYLKNFFSN

-54 LDELASER
+54 LDELASAR

-176 IAANSLIARRSAKLG
+176 IAANTLIARRSAKLG

-228 WLKSKFEKES
+228 WLKSKYEKES

-365 VLKNINIKIKAG
+365 VLRNINIKIKAG

-420 PEYPPAARRGVPGL
+420 PEYRRRLAVVFQDYQLFYMSVRYNIVLNLEEDPERVRKALAESGILEKIEGLENGIDTSYGRILYYHSRDFSGGETQKIACARAYYRDSPIVILDEPT
-434 SAFLHV
+434 SAL
-440 CQIQY
+440 
-445 RPQPRRGPGAR
+445 
-456 EKSARR
+456 
-462 KRYPRKDRR
+462 
-471 AGERNRHLLRSDP
+471 DP
-484 VLPFARL
+484 VAETQLYGRFNEIIGDKTAVYISHRL
-491 LRRRDTE
+491 A
-498 NRLCK
+498 
-503 SVLQGFADRHPRR
+503 SVKFCDSIAVFADGELVERGTHAELMKKNGIY
-516 ADLGARPRSGN
+516 ADMFTKQAHYYIENETDEETSEEI
-527 TALRALQRDHRRQDR
+527 TA
-542 RLHFTQTCKRQVLR
+542 
-556 LDRGVCRRRACRARN
+556 
-571 ARRAHEEKR
+571 
-580 DIRGHV
+580 
-586 HKAGAL
+586 
-592 LYRKRNRRRDKR
+592 
-604 GNHGVS
+604 
-610 AVQYL
+610 
-615 MPQKERKL
+615 
-623 SPRESIAGL
+623 

>member
-21 TWKYAKSK
+21 TWTYAKSK

-102 VAMDQHTKW
+102 VAMDQNTKW

-132 SAAEPRN
+132 SAAEPRD
-139 FAEDK
+139 FAENT

-176 IAANSLIARRSAKLG
+176 IAANTLIAKRSAKLG

-228 WLKSKFEKES
+228 WLKSKYEKES
-238 EEYIRDHRAQQRKL
+238 EEYIKDHRAQQRKL
-252 LGINTLSDIIGL
+252 LGINTLSDIIGV

-336 ETSDISALPEHCDI
+336 ETSDISALPEKCDI
-350 EFVNVSFKYPDTDRY
+350 EFVNVSFRYPDTDRY

-415 STYPL
+415 STFTL
-420 PEYPPAARRGVPGL
+420 PEYRRRLAVVFQDYQLFYMSVRNNIVLNLEEDPERVRKALAESGILEKIEGLENGIDTSYGRILYYHSRDFSGGETQKIACARAYYRDSPIVILDEPT
-434 SAFLHV
+434 SAL
-440 CQIQY
+440 
-445 RPQPRRGPGAR
+445 
-456 EKSARR
+456 
-462 KRYPRKDRR
+462 
-471 AGERNRHLLRSDP
+471 DP
-484 VLPFARL
+484 VAETQLYERFNEIIGDKTAVYISHRL
-491 LRRRDTE
+491 A
-498 NRLCK
+498 
-503 SVLQGFADRHPRR
+503 SVKFCDSIAVFADGELVERGTHAELMEKNGIY
-516 ADLGARPRSGN
+516 ADMFTKQAHYYVENGTDEEASEEI
-527 TALRALQRDHRRQDR
+527 TA
-542 RLHFTQTCKRQVLR
+542 
-556 LDRGVCRRRACRARN
+556 
-571 ARRAHEEKR
+571 
-580 DIRGHV
+580 
-586 HKAGAL
+586 
-592 LYRKRNRRRDKR
+592 
-604 GNHGVS
+604 
-610 AVQYL
+610 
-615 MPQKERKL
+615 
-623 SPRESIAGL
+623 

>member
-176 IAANSLIARRSAKLG
+176 IAANTLIARRSAKLG

-238 EEYIRDHRAQQRKL
+238 EEYIRDHRAQQRRL

-420 PEYPPAARRGVPGL
+420 PEYRRRLAVVFQDYQLFYMSVRYNIVLNLEEDPERVRKALAESGILEKIEGLVNGIDTSYGRILYYHSRDFSGGETQKIACARAYYRDSPIVILDEPT
-434 SAFLHV
+434 SAL
-440 CQIQY
+440 
-445 RPQPRRGPGAR
+445 
-456 EKSARR
+456 
-462 KRYPRKDRR
+462 
-471 AGERNRHLLRSDP
+471 DP
-484 VLPFARL
+484 VAETQLYGRFNEIIGDKTAVYISHRL
-491 LRRRDTE
+491 A
-498 NRLCK
+498 
-503 SVLQGFADRHPRR
+503 SVKFCDSIAVFADGELVERGTHAELMKKNGIY
-516 ADLGARPRSGN
+516 ADMFTKQAHYYIENGTDEETSEEI
-527 TALRALQRDHRRQDR
+527 TA
-542 RLHFTQTCKRQVLR
+542 
-556 LDRGVCRRRACRARN
+556 
-571 ARRAHEEKR
+571 
-580 DIRGHV
+580 
-586 HKAGAL
+586 
-592 LYRKRNRRRDKR
+592 
-604 GNHGVS
+604 
-610 AVQYL
+610 
-615 MPQKERKL
+615 
-623 SPRESIAGL
+623 

>member
-62 RVDVTLRYIAYYAAA
+62 RVDVTLRYIGYYAAA

-176 IAANSLIARRSAKLG
+176 IAANTLIARRSAKLG
-191 YEYTTAMTRLS
+191 YEYTSAMTRLS

-228 WLKSKFEKES
+228 WLKSKYEKES

-277 AISGGITVGS
+277 AISVGITVGS

-336 ETSDISALPEHCDI
+336 ETSDISSLPEHCDI

-420 PEYPPAARRGVPGL
+420 PEYRRRLAVVFQDYQLFYMSVRYNIVLNLEEDPERVRKALAESGILEKIEGLENGIDTSYGRILYYHSRDFSGGETQKIACARAYYRDSPIVILDEPT
-434 SAFLHV
+434 SAL
-440 CQIQY
+440 
-445 RPQPRRGPGAR
+445 
-456 EKSARR
+456 
-462 KRYPRKDRR
+462 
-471 AGERNRHLLRSDP
+471 DP
-484 VLPFARL
+484 VAETQLYGRFNEIIGDKTAVYISHRL
-491 LRRRDTE
+491 A
-498 NRLCK
+498 
-503 SVLQGFADRHPRR
+503 SVKFCDSIAVFADGELVERGTHAELMKKNGIY
-516 ADLGARPRSGN
+516 ADMFTKQAHYYIENGTDEEASEEI
-527 TALRALQRDHRRQDR
+527 TA
-542 RLHFTQTCKRQVLR
+542 
-556 LDRGVCRRRACRARN
+556 
-571 ARRAHEEKR
+571 
-580 DIRGHV
+580 
-586 HKAGAL
+586 
-592 LYRKRNRRRDKR
+592 
-604 GNHGVS
+604 
-610 AVQYL
+610 
-615 MPQKERKL
+615 
-623 SPRESIAGL
+623 

>member
-54 LDELASER
+54 LDELASAR

-176 IAANSLIARRSAKLG
+176 IAANTLIARRSAKLG

-228 WLKSKFEKES
+228 WLKSKYEKES
-238 EEYIRDHRAQQRKL
+238 EEYIKDHRAQQRKL

-420 PEYPPAARRGVPGL
+420 PEYRRRLAVVFQDYQLFYMSVRYNIVLNLEEDPERVRKALAESGILEKIEGLENGIDTSYGRILYYHSRDFSGGETQKIACARAYYRDSPIVILDEPT
-434 SAFLHV
+434 SAL
-440 CQIQY
+440 
-445 RPQPRRGPGAR
+445 
-456 EKSARR
+456 
-462 KRYPRKDRR
+462 
-471 AGERNRHLLRSDP
+471 DP
-484 VLPFARL
+484 VAETQLYGRFNEIIGDKTAVYISHRL
-491 LRRRDTE
+491 A
-498 NRLCK
+498 
-503 SVLQGFADRHPRR
+503 SVKFCDSIAVFADGELVERGTHAELMKKNGIY
-516 ADLGARPRSGN
+516 ADMFTKQAHYYIENETDEETSEEI
-527 TALRALQRDHRRQDR
+527 TA
-542 RLHFTQTCKRQVLR
+542 
-556 LDRGVCRRRACRARN
+556 
-571 ARRAHEEKR
+571 
-580 DIRGHV
+580 
-586 HKAGAL
+586 
-592 LYRKRNRRRDKR
+592 
-604 GNHGVS
+604 
-610 AVQYL
+610 
-615 MPQKERKL
+615 
-623 SPRESIAGL
+623 

>member
-62 RVDVTLRYIAYYAAA
+62 RVDVTLRYIGYYAAA

-176 IAANSLIARRSAKLG
+176 IAANTLIARRSAKLG
-191 YEYTTAMTRLS
+191 YEYTSAMTRLS

-228 WLKSKFEKES
+228 WLKSKYEKES

-336 ETSDISALPEHCDI
+336 ETSDISSLPEHCDI

-377 ERLSIVGYNGAGKS
+377 ERLSIVGYNGAVKS

-398 RFYKPT
+398 RYYKPT

-420 PEYPPAARRGVPGL
+420 PEYRRRLAVVFQDYQLFYMSVRYNIVLNLEEDPERVRKALAESGILEKIEGLENGIDTSYGRILYYHSRDFSGGETQKIACARAYYRDSPIVILDEPT
-434 SAFLHV
+434 SAL
-440 CQIQY
+440 
-445 RPQPRRGPGAR
+445 
-456 EKSARR
+456 
-462 KRYPRKDRR
+462 
-471 AGERNRHLLRSDP
+471 DP
-484 VLPFARL
+484 VAETQLYGRFNEIIGDKTAVYISHRL
-491 LRRRDTE
+491 A
-498 NRLCK
+498 
-503 SVLQGFADRHPRR
+503 SVKFCDSIAVFADGELVERGTHAELMKKNGIY
-516 ADLGARPRSGN
+516 ADMFTKQAHYYIENGTDEEASEEI
-527 TALRALQRDHRRQDR
+527 TA
-542 RLHFTQTCKRQVLR
+542 
-556 LDRGVCRRRACRARN
+556 
-571 ARRAHEEKR
+571 
-580 DIRGHV
+580 
-586 HKAGAL
+586 
-592 LYRKRNRRRDKR
+592 
-604 GNHGVS
+604 
-610 AVQYL
+610 
-615 MPQKERKL
+615 
-623 SPRESIAGL
+623 

>member
-54 LDELASER
+54 LDELASKR

-176 IAANSLIARRSAKLG
+176 IAANTLIARRSAKLG

-238 EEYIRDHRAQQRKL
+238 EEYIRDHRAQQRRL
-252 LGINTLSDIIGL
+252 LGINTLSDIMGL

-420 PEYPPAARRGVPGL
+420 PEYRRRLAVVFQDYQLFYMSVRYNIVLNLEEDPERVRKALAESGILEKIEGLENGIDTSYGRILYYHSRDFSGGETQKIACARAYYRDSPIVILDEPT
-434 SAFLHV
+434 SAL
-440 CQIQY
+440 
-445 RPQPRRGPGAR
+445 
-456 EKSARR
+456 
-462 KRYPRKDRR
+462 
-471 AGERNRHLLRSDP
+471 DP
-484 VLPFARL
+484 VAETQLYGRFNEIIGDKTAVYISHRL
-491 LRRRDTE
+491 A
-498 NRLCK
+498 
-503 SVLQGFADRHPRR
+503 SVKFCDSIAVFADGELVERGTHAELMKKNGIY
-516 ADLGARPRSGN
+516 ADMFTKQAHYYIENGTDEETSEEI
-527 TALRALQRDHRRQDR
+527 TA
-542 RLHFTQTCKRQVLR
+542 
-556 LDRGVCRRRACRARN
+556 
-571 ARRAHEEKR
+571 
-580 DIRGHV
+580 
-586 HKAGAL
+586 
-592 LYRKRNRRRDKR
+592 
-604 GNHGVS
+604 
-610 AVQYL
+610 
-615 MPQKERKL
+615 
-623 SPRESIAGL
+623 

>member
-62 RVDVTLRYIAYYAAA
+62 RVDVTLRYIGYYAAA

-111 LHMDYDKFEN
+111 LHMDYNKFEN

-176 IAANSLIARRSAKLG
+176 IAANTLIARRSAKLG

-336 ETSDISALPEHCDI
+336 ETSDISALPEYCDI

-420 PEYPPAARRGVPGL
+420 PEYRRRLAVVFQDYQLFYMSVRYNIVLNLEEDPERVRKALAESGILEKIEGLENGIDTSYGRILYYHSRDFSGGETQKIACARAYYRDSPIVILDEPT
-434 SAFLHV
+434 SAL
-440 CQIQY
+440 
-445 RPQPRRGPGAR
+445 
-456 EKSARR
+456 
-462 KRYPRKDRR
+462 
-471 AGERNRHLLRSDP
+471 DP
-484 VLPFARL
+484 VAETQLYGRFNEIIGDKTAVYISHRL
-491 LRRRDTE
+491 A
-498 NRLCK
+498 
-503 SVLQGFADRHPRR
+503 SVKFCDSIAVFADGELVERGTHAELMKKNGIY
-516 ADLGARPRSGN
+516 ADMFTKQAHYYIENGTDEETSEEI
-527 TALRALQRDHRRQDR
+527 TA
-542 RLHFTQTCKRQVLR
+542 
-556 LDRGVCRRRACRARN
+556 
-571 ARRAHEEKR
+571 
-580 DIRGHV
+580 
-586 HKAGAL
+586 
-592 LYRKRNRRRDKR
+592 
-604 GNHGVS
+604 
-610 AVQYL
+610 
-615 MPQKERKL
+615 
-623 SPRESIAGL
+623 